1 MTAGRITVR
10 MSGDL
15 GLDYANE
22 LLTELKKATGYDWSS
37 EKRSGGD
44 HLTAVEEII
53 LSAVI
58 GALGTKGT
66 DLAFDAVVGRVRE
79 IVKRWKNGRLNP
91 PDVIVEAAVET
102 PDEEPQEN

>member
-53 LSAVI
+53 LSAVVI
-58 GALGTKGT
+58 KGT